1 MNLSEVSV
9 NRPITITVITVLL
22 LAISLFMIPSLAVE
36 QMPDVDPPIIL
47 VQTTLEGAS
56 PKEIEQSVTELLEK
70 QLSNV
75 SGLEEI
81 SSTSGA
87 DSSMVILEFGFGKDM
102 TEATNDIRDSL
113 DQVRNNLPDDA
124 TSPIIIKLDMNTQPI
139 VYLIMTGDEAP
150 DTLKRLAEDIVQ
162 PRLERIEGVA
172 SADVNGG
179 ETRAVRVDL
188 SLNRLEAYGITA
200 DDVSTALSAR
210 NLQMSGGSIDSD
222 GMEFDL
228 RVDERYDSI
237 EDIARTVVATVS
249 PASEGSS
256 VNRSNVVRLE
266 DVADVYEGVEDED
279 SLYYVDGRS
288 AISIEVSKESSTN
301 SVQIAEAVQEVLP
314 EIDAELPKGITVDLL
329 YDETTY
335 IKSVMN
341 QVYSSAW
348 QGIVLAMLVLL
359 LFLRNIRSTLIIG
372 ISIPVSIIITLM
384 AMYFFGITLNMMSL
398 TGLILGLGMIVDN
411 SIVILENIHQYRE
424 RGAKL
429 RASSILGSHEM
440 LNAIISSTLTTLCVF
455 LPMIIWKDGLDMFG
469 QFFESMIFTVVISL
483 TVSFITAVTLVPAL
497 SSKIIKLY
505 THKQRPIKNPFF
517 KRLYD
522 IGERTLTGIENAY
535 KKGLAF
541 TLQNRLMV
549 ITLVVVL
556 LGLSLVKFST
566 MGMSLMPQSD
576 SDDKVQIDVT
586 LPVGSTME
594 TTEQVLVEL
603 SRIVEEEVT
612 GYKHLSMSVAS
623 SSIFS
628 TSGNNAGQLEI
639 ALPDLNEQTMSAG
652 EIQAILRKHLN
663 DFPDAE
669 ITLSSGRSFGSS
681 SAIDVVV
688 YSDDLDL
695 AQATAVEIRD
705 LIKENI
711 PEAVDPVTDLDEGTP
726 EYRLVVDRDRAAS
739 YGLTIAQIASAVN
752 GLVDGTT
759 PTSYWDD
766 ATELDVILQL
776 AEDDRAD
783 LGDLGSLFIITSSG
797 EKVALSNLVK
807 YELTTG
813 PLEINREDET
823 RIVHVTGDLIA
834 GAATNLIQPK
844 IASLLEE
851 KLILPDGV
859 TYDFAG
865 DRMDFVAMIPTV
877 ITIAVVAVLMIFAVM
892 ASQFESLIDPFII
905 FFSIPLLFIGV
916 VGIYLVTGAV
926 MSVFSLIGMIVLMGI
941 VVNNGIVMVDYMNLL
956 RKRGATVHEA
966 ILEGARSRLRPIL
979 MTSLTTILGMVPMAF
994 FPGEGTEMIRPI
1006 GQTIVGGLTGSTFI
1020 TLFVTPVMYSLVNR
1034 ERKKDRVRIES
1045 GPADAAEEATA

>member
-9 NRPITITVITVLL
+9 NRPVTIAVITVLL
-22 LAISLFMIPSLAVE
+22 LGISFFMIPSLAVE
-36 QMPDVDPPIIL
+36 QMPDVSPPVAL

-56 PKEIEQSVTELLEK
+56 PKEVEQSITELLEK
-70 QLSNV
+70 QLANV
-75 SGLEEI
+75 SGLEDI
-81 SSTSGA
+81 SSTSSA
-87 DSSMVILEFGFGKDM
+87 ESSIVILEFGFDKDM

-113 DQVRNNLPDDA
+113 DQVRNSLPDDA
-124 TSPIIIKLDMNTQPI
+124 TTPIIMKFDRNSEAIMN
-139 VYLIMTGDEAP
+139 LIMIGEETP
-150 DTLKRLAEDIVQ
+150 DTLKRLAEDVVQ

-172 SADVNGG
+172 SADVSGG

-200 DDVSTALSAR
+200 DNVSDALEAQ
-210 NLQMSGGSIDSD
+210 NLQMSGGSIESD
-222 GMEFDL
+222 GMEYDL
-228 RVDERYDSI
+228 RVDERYESI
-237 EDIARTVVATVS
+237 EDIARTVVATLS
-249 PASEGSS
+249 PASEDSS

-266 DVADVYEGVEDED
+266 DVADVYEGAEDED
-279 SLYYVDGRS
+279 SLYYIDGRS
-288 AISIEVSKESSTN
+288 AISISVSKESDTN
-301 SVQIAEAVQEVLP
+301 SVQIAESVNAALS
-314 EIDAELPKGITVDLL
+314 EIDKELPDGVTVDLL
-329 YDETTY
+329 YDGTTY

-348 QGIVLAMLVLL
+348 QGLLLAMIILM
-359 LFLRNIRSTLIIG
+359 LFLRNTRSTLIIG
-372 ISIPVSIIITLM
+372 ISIPVSILITLM
-384 AMYFFGITLNMMSL
+384 AMFFFGITLNMMSL

-429 RASSILGSHEM
+429 RASAILGSHEM
-440 LNAIISSTLTTLCVF
+440 LNAIIASTLTTLCVF

-469 QFFESMIFTVVISL
+469 EFFSDMMFTVVISL
-483 TVSFITAVTLVPAL
+483 TVSFFTAVTLVPAL
-497 SSKIIKLY
+497 SSKLIKLY
-505 THKQRPIKNPFF
+505 THRQRPIKNPLL
-517 KRLYD
+517 KSLD
-522 IGERTLTGIENAY
+522 AVGERALNGLGNAY
-535 KKGLAF
+535 RRGLVF
-541 TLQNRLMV
+541 VLRNRLMV
-549 ITLVVVL
+549 ISLVAVL
-556 LGLSLVKFST
+556 LVLSLVKFSS
-566 MGMSLMPQSD
+566 MGMSLMPRGD
-576 SDDKVQIDVT
+576 SDDEVQIDVT

-594 TTEQVLVEL
+594 ATEQVLVGL

-612 GYKHLSMSVAS
+612 GYEHLSMSVATS
-623 SSIFS
+623 GRFS
-628 TSGNNAGQLEI
+628 TKGNNEGKLEI
-639 ALPDLNEQTMSAG
+639 TLPSLKEQTVSAS
-652 EIQAILRKHLN
+652 EIQTILRKHLN

-669 ITLSSGRSFGSS
+669 ITISSGRTFGSS

-688 YSDDLDL
+688 YSDNLDL
-695 AQATAVEIRD
+695 AQETAVEIRD

-739 YGLTIAQIASAVN
+739 YGLTVSQIAAAVN

-776 AEDDRAD
+776 AETDRAD
-783 LGDLGSLFIITSSG
+783 LEDLGSLFILSSSG
-797 EKVALSNLVK
+797 EEVALSNLVK

-813 PLEINREDET
+813 PLEINRENET
-823 RIVHVTGDLIA
+823 RTVHVTGDIIT
-834 GAATNLIQPK
+834 GAAANIVQPK
-844 IASLLEE
+844 IAALLEE

-865 DRMDFVAMIPTV
+865 DRMNLAEMIPTV
-877 ITIAVVAVLMIFAVM
+877 ITIGIVAIMMIFAVM
-892 ASQFESLIDPFII
+892 ASQFESLVDPFII

-916 VGIYLVTGAV
+916 VGIYLITGAV
-926 MSVFSLIGMIVLMGI
+926 LSVFSLIGMIVLMGI

-966 ILEGARSRLRPIL
+966 ILEGAKSRLRPIL

-1006 GQTIVGGLTGSTFI
+1006 GQTIVGGLTGSTLI

-1034 ERKKDRVRIES
+1034 ERKKDRNRPEY
-1045 GPADAAEEATA
+1045 GPTDAVEEAIA